1 MGLVRQGSVWAMAA
15 LRVGIEGVARYPIAA
30 SSILGI
36 AFILISH
43 VGATHAAPS
52 VKIDTGTQTVR
63 GEAWR
68 PARRSLHQIRY
79 KSNRDLTAH
88 APEPVRSRY

>member
-1 MGLVRQGSVWAMAA
+1 MGLVWQRSVWAKAA
-15 LRVGIEGVARYPIAA
+15 FREGIEVVARYPIAV

-43 VGATHAAPS
+43 VGASHAPPS

-68 PARRSLHQIRY
+68 PPHRSLQQIRY
-79 KSNRDLTAH
+79 KGNRELTAH
-88 APEPVRSRY
+88 KPEPVRSRY

>member
-1 MGLVRQGSVWAMAA
+1 MGLVRQRSVWAMAA
-15 LRVGIEGVARYPIAA
+15 FRVWIEGVVRYPIAV

-43 VGATHAAPS
+43 IGASHAAPS

-79 KSNRDLTAH
+79 RSNRDLTAP
-88 APEPVRSRY
+88 AAGPLRSRY